1 MNVSRFSA
9 ASAAWTKDSDAQAS
23 STGSCARSTT
33 TDDKSSAD
41 ASRTHRSSET
51 YESSEKDSYGF
62 DWDLDE
68 TTARISS
75 AEDSPAKTSQSPGS
89 EPDLQENAVD
99 SSSSSHA
106 SLALF
111 DPDGFSSRT
120 YRDSSPRT
128 AVGTSESCLTRWPTS
143 GTAWPG
149 GFSTHVSSECR
160 SVGGVCSSSEPSLT
174 EILEPPQS
182 VPRRYSL

>member
-75 AEDSPAKTSQSPGS
+75 AEDSPAKTSASQESAQDS
-89 EPDLQENAVD
+89 QENEVD

-111 DPDGFSSRT
+111 DPDGLSSNGG
-120 YRDSSPRT
+120 RDFGVLLDTLADIGFGLAWRVLDSRFFGVPQRRRRVFV
-128 AVGTSESCLTRWPTS
+128 VG
-143 GTAWPG
+143 A
-149 GFSTHVSSECR
+149 FAD
-160 SVGGVCSSSEPSLT
+160 
-174 EILEPPQS
+174 
-182 VPRRYSL
+182 